1 MAEDITK
8 KKLLLGSSNEGTARG
23 DTFRFDSFISHWIEY
38 IEIVKSLKGFL
49 PNARPSKVM
58 AVLLNFQ
65 AIAMYLPIKLNYG
78 ILT

>member
-1 MAEDITK
+1 MFNQTLDTYE
-8 KKLLLGSSNEGTARG
+8 GSTRG
-23 DTFRFDSFISHWIEY
+23 GTFRFRSFISHLVEY
-38 IEIVKSLKGFL
+38 IEVVKSLKGFL
-49 PNARPSKVM
+49 PNARLSKVM